1 MLPRYIQSKVEVSK
15 YLNVLKRSLGEE
27 DKGCDEST
35 TKAEEIT
42 TAAPVKAKAEPLSKP
57 KEAVAPDKPTDK
69 KVPVVKR
76 ANNGGGVVPKSK
88 PNAQPNNNKLKP
100 VKVAPTKSM
109 ASKTSPKEIPKI
121 VEPDVAPIEV
131 NSNDVNDAKS
141 SILEGENWN
150 VTVTSAHELE
160 TLSDVPPKA
169 VTITPKTKAV
179 EAKKAIAVKQQ
190 VGLLFQIE
198 T

>member
-1 MLPRYIQSKVEVSK
+1 M
-15 YLNVLKRSLGEE
+15 
-27 DKGCDEST
+27 
-35 TKAEEIT
+35 
-42 TAAPVKAKAEPLSKP
+42 
-57 KEAVAPDKPTDK
+57 
-69 KVPVVKR
+69 
-76 ANNGGGVVPKSK
+76 PKSK

-109 ASKTSPKEIPKI
+109 TSKTSPKEIPKI